1 MTRFLYTR
9 IINECLAVVLSRV
22 MRLLEY
28 QGKEL
33 FRQYDIKAPKSTLA
47 SSVGEARDLSYNLEF
62 PVVLKSQ
69 VAAGGRGKAGA
80 IVKCESHEE
89 VIKNFERLMK
99 KEVKGELPRSILIEQ
114 TVRARKELYISLFLN
129 RSKREYSFICSA
141 EGGVEIEGVQNK
153 FIVSVP
159 YSGITRPQANELAS
173 KLNLS
178 AKTIQE
184 FEDLA
189 MKLSR
194 LVFEK
199 EAELAEIN
207 PAVVLD
213 DGSLMALDAKVIIDD
228 NALFRHPELKKYQL
242 MSESELQAKKSGFSF
257 VELDGSIAIIG
268 NGAGLVM
275 STLDMVSDKGGKAG
289 CFLDFGGSA
298 TTETIY
304 DSLKVIS
311 KMKKIRS
318 ILINLFGGIVK
329 TSMVAEGILRAYN
342 EGIVE
347 IPTFARIT
355 GAESEKAKE
364 MLKNSNARMY
374 DTVEQAIHGLL
385 QGLPKAEEIYGK

>member
-1 MTRFLYTR
+1 
-9 IINECLAVVLSRV
+9 

-33 FRQYDIKAPKSTLA
+33 FRQYDIPTPKSTLVTSLA
-47 SSVGEARDLSYNLEF
+47 EARELSSKLEF

-69 VAAGGRGKAGA
+69 VASGGRGKAGA
-80 IVKCESHEE
+80 IVKCKTPGE
-89 VIKNFERLMK
+89 VITNFERLMN
-99 KEVKGELPRSILIEQ
+99 KEVKGELPRSILFEQ
-114 TVRARKELYISLFLN
+114 TVNVRKELYISLFLN
-129 RSKREYSFICSA
+129 RGKRKYSFICSG
-141 EGGVEIEGVQNK
+141 EGGVEIEGVQSK
-153 FIVSVP
+153 FIVDIP
-159 YSGITRPQANELAS
+159 FSGITRPQANEAAS

-178 AKTIQE
+178 ADATQE
-184 FEDLA
+184 FENLA

-228 NALFRHPELKKYQL
+228 NALFRHPELKRYVF

-257 VELDGSIAIIG
+257 VELDGNIAIIG

-298 TTETIY
+298 TAETIY

-329 TSMVAEGILRAYN
+329 TSMVAEGILRAYG

-347 IPTFARIT
+347 VPTFARIT
-355 GAESEKAKE
+355 GAESEKAKD
-364 MLKNSNARMY
+364 MLKSSNARMY

-385 QGLPKAEEIYGK
+385 QELPKAEEIHGKQV

>member
-1 MTRFLYTR
+1 
-9 IINECLAVVLSRV
+9 

-33 FRQYDIKAPKSTLA
+33 FRQYDIPTPKSTLA
-47 SSVGEARDLSYNLEF
+47 TSLAEARELSSKLEF

-69 VAAGGRGKAGA
+69 VASGGRGKAGA
-80 IVKCESHEE
+80 IVKCKTPGEM
-89 VIKNFERLMK
+89 ITNFERLMN
-99 KEVKGELPRSILIEQ
+99 KEVKGELPRSILFEQ
-114 TVRARKELYISLFLN
+114 TVNVRKELYISLFLN
-129 RSKREYSFICSA
+129 RSKRTYSFICSG
-141 EGGVEIEGVQNK
+141 EGGVEIEGVQSK
-153 FIVSVP
+153 FIVDIP
-159 YSGITRPQANELAS
+159 FSGITRPQATEAAS

-178 AKTIQE
+178 ADATRE
-184 FEDLA
+184 FENLT

-228 NALFRHPELKKYQL
+228 NALFRHPELKKYVF

-257 VELDGSIAIIG
+257 VELDGNIAIIG

-298 TTETIY
+298 TAETIY

-329 TSMVAEGILRAYN
+329 TSMVAEGILRSYG
-342 EGIVE
+342 EGMVE
-347 IPTFARIT
+347 VPTFARIT
-355 GAESEKAKE
+355 GAESEKAKD
-364 MLKNSNARMY
+364 MLKSSNARMY

-385 QGLPKAEEIYGK
+385 QELPKAEEIHGKQV

>member
-1 MTRFLYTR
+1 
-9 IINECLAVVLSRV
+9 

-33 FRQYDIKAPKSTLA
+33 FRQYDIPTPKSTLV
-47 SSVGEARDLSYNLEF
+47 SSLAEARELSSKLEF
-62 PVVLKSQ
+62 PIVLKSQ
-69 VAAGGRGKAGA
+69 VASGGRGKAGA
-80 IVKCESHEE
+80 IVKCKTPGE
-89 VIKNFERLMK
+89 VITNFERLMN
-99 KEVKGELPRSILIEQ
+99 KEVKGELPRSILFEQ
-114 TVRARKELYISLFLN
+114 TVNVRKELYISLFLN
-129 RSKREYSFICSA
+129 RGKRKYSFICSG
-141 EGGVEIEGVQNK
+141 EGGVEIEGVQSK
-153 FIVSVP
+153 FIVDIP
-159 YSGITRPQANELAS
+159 FSGITRPQATEAAS

-178 AKTIQE
+178 ADATRE
-184 FEDLA
+184 FENLT

-213 DGSLMALDAKVIIDD
+213 DGTLMALDAKVIIDD
-228 NALFRHPELKKYQL
+228 NALFRHPELKKYVF

-257 VELDGSIAIIG
+257 VELDGNIAIIG

-298 TTETIY
+298 TAETIY

-329 TSMVAEGILRAYN
+329 TSMVAEGILRSYG

-347 IPTFARIT
+347 VPTFARIT
-355 GAESEKAKE
+355 GAESEKAKD
-364 MLKNSNARMY
+364 MLKSSNARMY
-374 DTVEQAIHGLL
+374 DTVEQAIYGLL
-385 QGLPKAEEIYGK
+385 QELPKAEEIHGKHV

>member
-1 MTRFLYTR
+1 
-9 IINECLAVVLSRV
+9 

-33 FRQYDIKAPKSTLA
+33 FRQYDIPTPKSTLA
-47 SSVGEARDLSYNLEF
+47 SSLAEARELSSKLEF
-62 PVVLKSQ
+62 PIVLKSQ
-69 VAAGGRGKAGA
+69 VASGGRGKAGA
-80 IVKCESHEE
+80 IVKCKTPGE
-89 VIKNFERLMK
+89 VITNFERLMN
-99 KEVKGELPRSILIEQ
+99 KEVKGELPRSILFEQ
-114 TVRARKELYISLFLN
+114 TVNVRKELYISLFLN
-129 RSKREYSFICSA
+129 RGKRKYSFICSG
-141 EGGVEIEGVQNK
+141 EGGVEIEGVQSK
-153 FIVSVP
+153 FIVDIP
-159 YSGITRPQANELAS
+159 FSGITRPQATEAAS

-178 AKTIQE
+178 ADATRE
-184 FEDLA
+184 FENLT

-228 NALFRHPELKKYQL
+228 NALFRHPELKKYVF

-257 VELDGSIAIIG
+257 VELDGNIAIIG

-298 TTETIY
+298 TAETIY

-329 TSMVAEGILRAYN
+329 TSMVAEGILRSYG

-347 IPTFARIT
+347 VPTFARIT
-355 GAESEKAKE
+355 GAESEKAKD
-364 MLKNSNARMY
+364 MLKSSNARMY
-374 DTVEQAIHGLL
+374 DTVEQAIYGLL
-385 QGLPKAEEIYGK
+385 QELPKAEEIHGKHV

>member
-1 MTRFLYTR
+1 
-9 IINECLAVVLSRV
+9 

-33 FRQYDIKAPKSTLA
+33 FRQYDIPTPKSTLA
-47 SSVGEARDLSYNLEF
+47 TSLAEARELSSKLEF

-69 VAAGGRGKAGA
+69 VASGGRGKAGA
-80 IVKCESHEE
+80 IVKCKTPGE
-89 VIKNFERLMK
+89 VITNFERLMN
-99 KEVKGELPRSILIEQ
+99 KEVKGELPRSILFEQ
-114 TVRARKELYISLFLN
+114 TVNVRKELYISLFLN
-129 RSKREYSFICSA
+129 RSKRTYSFICSG
-141 EGGVEIEGVQNK
+141 EGGVEIEGVQSK
-153 FIVSVP
+153 IIVDIP
-159 YSGITRPQANELAS
+159 FSGITRSQANEVAS

-178 AKTIQE
+178 ADAIGE
-184 FEDLA
+184 FENLA

-207 PAVVLD
+207 PAAVLD

-228 NALFRHPELKKYQL
+228 NGLFRHPELKRYVF

-257 VELDGSIAIIG
+257 VELDGNIAIIG

-298 TTETIY
+298 TAETIY

-329 TSMVAEGILRAYN
+329 TSMVAEGILRAYG

-347 IPTFARIT
+347 VPTFARIT
-355 GAESEKAKE
+355 GAESEKAKD
-364 MLKNSNARMY
+364 MLKSSNARMY

-385 QGLPKAEEIYGK
+385 QELPKAEEIHGKQV

>member
-1 MTRFLYTR
+1 
-9 IINECLAVVLSRV
+9 

-33 FRQYDIKAPKSTLA
+33 FRQYDIPTPKSTLVTSLA
-47 SSVGEARDLSYNLEF
+47 EARELSSKLEF
-62 PVVLKSQ
+62 PIVLKSQ
-69 VAAGGRGKAGA
+69 VASGGRGKAGA
-80 IVKCESHEE
+80 IVKCKTPGE
-89 VIKNFERLMK
+89 VITNFERLMN
-99 KEVKGELPRSILIEQ
+99 KEVKGELPRSILFEQ
-114 TVRARKELYISLFLN
+114 TVNVRKELYISLFLN
-129 RSKREYSFICSA
+129 RGKRKYSFICSG
-141 EGGVEIEGVQNK
+141 EGGVEIEGVQSK
-153 FIVSVP
+153 FIVDIP
-159 YSGITRPQANELAS
+159 FSGITRPQATEAAS

-178 AKTIQE
+178 ADATRE
-184 FEDLA
+184 FENLT

-213 DGSLMALDAKVIIDD
+213 DGTLVALDAKVIIDD
-228 NALFRHPELKKYQL
+228 NALFRHPELKKYVF

-257 VELDGSIAIIG
+257 VELDGNIAIIG

-298 TTETIY
+298 TAETIY

-329 TSMVAEGILRAYN
+329 TSMVAEGILRSYG

-347 IPTFARIT
+347 VPTFARIT
-355 GAESEKAKE
+355 GAESEKAKD
-364 MLKNSNARMY
+364 MLKSSNARMY
-374 DTVEQAIHGLL
+374 DTVEQAIYGLL
-385 QGLPKAEEIYGK
+385 QELPKAEEIHGKHV

>member
-1 MTRFLYTR
+1 
-9 IINECLAVVLSRV
+9 

-33 FRQYDIKAPKSTLA
+33 FRQYDIPTPKSKLVTSLA
-47 SSVGEARDLSYNLEF
+47 EAIELSSKLEF

-69 VAAGGRGKAGA
+69 VASGGRGKAGA
-80 IVKCESHEE
+80 IVKCKTPGE
-89 VIKNFERLMK
+89 VITNFERLMN
-99 KEVKGELPRSILIEQ
+99 KEVKGELPRSILFEQ
-114 TVRARKELYISLFLN
+114 TVNVRKELYISLFLN
-129 RSKREYSFICSA
+129 RGKRKYSFICSG
-141 EGGVEIEGVQNK
+141 EGGVEIEGVQSK
-153 FIVSVP
+153 FIVDIP
-159 YSGITRPQANELAS
+159 FSGITRPQANEAAS

-178 AKTIQE
+178 ADATRE
-184 FEDLA
+184 FENLA

-228 NALFRHPELKKYQL
+228 NALFRHSELKRYVF

-257 VELDGSIAIIG
+257 VELDGNIAIIG

-298 TTETIY
+298 TAETIY

-311 KMKKIRS
+311 KMRKIRS

-329 TSMVAEGILRAYN
+329 TSMVAEGILRAYG

-347 IPTFARIT
+347 VPTFARIT
-355 GAESEKAKE
+355 GAESEKAKD
-364 MLKNSNARMY
+364 MLKSSNARMY

-385 QGLPKAEEIYGK
+385 QELPKAEEIHGKQV

>member
-1 MTRFLYTR
+1 
-9 IINECLAVVLSRV
+9 

-33 FRQYDIKAPKSTLA
+33 FRQYDILTPKSTLA
-47 SSVGEARDLSYNLEF
+47 TSLAEARELSSKLEF

-69 VAAGGRGKAGA
+69 VASGGRGKAGA
-80 IVKCESHEE
+80 IVKCKTPGE
-89 VIKNFERLMK
+89 VITNFEGLMN
-99 KEVKGELPRSILIEQ
+99 KEVKGELPRSILFEQ
-114 TVRARKELYISLFLN
+114 TVNVRKELYISLFLN
-129 RSKREYSFICSA
+129 RSKRKYSFICSG
-141 EGGVEIEGVQNK
+141 EGGVEIEGVRSK
-153 FIVSVP
+153 FIVDIP
-159 YSGITRPQANELAS
+159 FSGITRSQANEVAS

-178 AKTIQE
+178 ADAIRE
-184 FEDLA
+184 FENLA

-207 PAVVLD
+207 PAAVLD

-228 NALFRHPELKKYQL
+228 NALFRHPELKGYVF

-257 VELDGSIAIIG
+257 VELDGNIAIIG

-298 TTETIY
+298 TAETIY

-329 TSMVAEGILRAYN
+329 TSMVAEGILRAYG
-342 EGIVE
+342 EGMVE
-347 IPTFARIT
+347 VPTFARIT
-355 GAESEKAKE
+355 GAESEKAKD
-364 MLKNSNARMY
+364 MLKSSNARMY

-385 QGLPKAEEIYGK
+385 QELPKAEEIHGKQV

>member
-1 MTRFLYTR
+1 
-9 IINECLAVVLSRV
+9 

-33 FRQYDIKAPKSTLA
+33 FRQYDIPTPKSTLV
-47 SSVGEARDLSYNLEF
+47 SSLAEARELSSKLEF
-62 PVVLKSQ
+62 PIVLKSQ
-69 VAAGGRGKAGA
+69 VASGGRGKAGA
-80 IVKCESHEE
+80 IVKCKTPGE
-89 VIKNFERLMK
+89 VITNFERLMN
-99 KEVKGELPRSILIEQ
+99 KEVKGELPRSILFEQ
-114 TVRARKELYISLFLN
+114 TVNVRKELYISLFLN
-129 RSKREYSFICSA
+129 RGKRKYSFICSG
-141 EGGVEIEGVQNK
+141 EGGVEIEGVQSK
-153 FIVSVP
+153 FIVDIP
-159 YSGITRPQANELAS
+159 FSGITRPQATEAAS

-178 AKTIQE
+178 ADATRE
-184 FEDLA
+184 FENLT

-228 NALFRHPELKKYQL
+228 NALFRHPELKKYVF

-257 VELDGSIAIIG
+257 VELDGNIAIIG

-298 TTETIY
+298 TAETIY

-329 TSMVAEGILRAYN
+329 TSMVAEGILRSYG

-347 IPTFARIT
+347 VPTFARIT
-355 GAESEKAKE
+355 GAESEKAKD
-364 MLKNSNARMY
+364 MLKSSNARMY

-385 QGLPKAEEIYGK
+385 QELPKAEEIHGKHV

>member
-1 MTRFLYTR
+1 
-9 IINECLAVVLSRV
+9 

-33 FRQYDIKAPKSTLA
+33 FRQYDIPTPKSTLVTSLA
-47 SSVGEARDLSYNLEF
+47 EARELSSKLEF
-62 PVVLKSQ
+62 PIVLKSQ
-69 VAAGGRGKAGA
+69 VASGGRGKAGA
-80 IVKCESHEE
+80 IVKCKTPGE
-89 VIKNFERLMK
+89 VITNFERLMN
-99 KEVKGELPRSILIEQ
+99 KEVKGELPRSILFEQ
-114 TVRARKELYISLFLN
+114 TVNVRKELYISLFLN
-129 RSKREYSFICSA
+129 RGKRKYSFICSG
-141 EGGVEIEGVQNK
+141 EGGVEIEGVQSK
-153 FIVSVP
+153 FIVDIP
-159 YSGITRPQANELAS
+159 FSGITRPQATETAS

-178 AKTIQE
+178 ADATRE
-184 FEDLA
+184 FENLA

-213 DGSLMALDAKVIIDD
+213 DGTLMALDAKVIIDD
-228 NALFRHPELKKYQL
+228 NALFRHPELKKYVF

-257 VELDGSIAIIG
+257 VELDGNIAIIG

-298 TTETIY
+298 TAETIY

-329 TSMVAEGILRAYN
+329 TSMVAEGILRSYG

-347 IPTFARIT
+347 VPTFARIT
-355 GAESEKAKE
+355 GAESEKAKD
-364 MLKNSNARMY
+364 MLKSSNARMY
-374 DTVEQAIHGLL
+374 DTVEQAIYGLL
-385 QGLPKAEEIYGK
+385 QELPKAEEIYGKHV